1 MPPEAASGDLHCFL
15 YTVRMPSYVVHAINI
30 GSFLLGE
37 ADKVIT
43 IFTAEH
49 GLLKAVAKGARK
61 PNTKMS
67 GRSDVLSIN
76 KLFLAHGKTFEIISQ
91 AECIETFPEFRAD
104 LTRMSYA
111 LYYAELSQIFGSA
124 FSEETQSYYDYLLGA
139 LQLQARSKADPAWLC
154 LEFEMG
160 LIDRLGYRPE
170 LTYCV
175 ICRDVLGDYNVSL
188 FNRDSGGIICQKC
201 AVQDRQMAAR
211 EGSPDSEFTPR
222 SAVREGAHITPLV
235 WKNLV
240 LAADR
245 RVSENP
251 DSDISMMKLPLQ
263 QSVDAARRLVQGY
276 IEYRA
281 GRRLKSLNLLEQ
293 MKSR

>member
-1 MPPEAASGDLHCFL
+1 
-15 YTVRMPSYVVHAINI
+15 MPSYVVNAINI

-37 ADKVIT
+37 ADKVLT

-49 GLLKAVAKGARK
+49 GMLKAVAKGARK
-61 PNTKMS
+61 PGTKMS
-67 GRSDVLSIN
+67 GRADVLSVN
-76 KLFLAHGKTFEIISQ
+76 KLFLARGKTFEIISQ
-91 AECIETFPEFRAD
+91 AECIESFGEFRSD
-104 LTRMSYA
+104 LVRMSYA
-111 LYYAELSQIFGSA
+111 LYYAELSQIFGSG
-124 FSEETQSYYDYLLGA
+124 FSEESQTYYDYLLNG
-139 LQLQARSKADPAWLC
+139 LQLQARSKADAAWLC

-160 LIDRLGYRPE
+160 LIDMLGYRPE

-188 FNRDSGGIICQKC
+188 FNRDSGGIICQQC
-201 AVQDRQMAAR
+201 ALQDRRTAAR
-211 EGSPDSEFTPR
+211 EAGSGSEFTPR
-222 SAVREGAHITPLV
+222 SSAREGAHITPLV

-245 RVSENP
+245 RVSQNP
-251 DSDISMMKLPLQ
+251 DADVAIMKLPMP
-263 QSVDAARRLVQGY
+263 QSVDAARRLIQGY

-281 GRRLKSLNLLEQ
+281 GRRLKSLDLLEQ